1 MSVFVSI
8 PKSSW
13 LPRYVKV
20 RRVTNNFCKLHT
32 KRERLNKVAEHEKTE
47 YLLNCSVRIYQRI
60 IKLKYKAYRHLSMF
74 SCHKHMCLY
83 KRQTHVSNCCKFQLS
98 SDIEKTLVLLQC
110 TLTLAKQ
117 QRHHIAK
124 LKSWYLDKVQ
134 DNRVAMSLCSLIYNN
149 KQGINSANNL
159 VSIMN
164 IGNQFKFVSVN
175 RTIIFNADRIAHTF
189 KCLRG

>member
-60 IKLKYKAYRHLSMF
+60 IKLKYKASRHLSMF

-98 SDIEKTLVLLQC
+98 SDIEKNPGPTPVYIDPSKTTTAPYSHAKELVFGQSSGQPCCNEFMLFDLQ
-110 TLTLAKQ
+110 
-117 QRHHIAK
+117 
-124 LKSWYLDKVQ
+124 
-134 DNRVAMSLCSLIYNN
+134 
-149 KQGINSANNL
+149 
-159 VSIMN
+159 
-164 IGNQFKFVSVN
+164 
-175 RTIIFNADRIAHTF
+175 
-189 KCLRG
+189 